1 MRSTKWTKQ
10 LVVQGIIMVVAQ
22 GGIAFADAPAPKW
35 YDSTTLSG
43 YVQGTYIGNISKDTP
58 KTNQLRAF
66 DPDLGFGLP
75 QAQLKLSRPVADDSA
90 GFVVKFLTGT
100 NAKLIHSTGL
110 GTTEAFDLEEANM
123 TFNVPKVKG
132 LTFTGGKFVTSCGVE
147 VIESPSNL
155 MIEPGLLFLYGMP
168 FTHTGGKFGYTVNDK
183 LSVSAGVVNG
193 WDQVQDQNSGKTII
207 ANVSATPIK
216 AFSVGLTGSYGPDLF
231 GTSSSTTAL
240 PSGNPNISKR
250 EHVDLVLGYTGIDKL
265 SLSLEGLWGQDT
277 NTGGVADSATTPWAG
292 AGFWAGYAQSDYL
305 NPGIR
310 VEVFRDNAN
319 SGTGRLTAPN
329 SLTALPQTAKSL
341 TLVNKFVVN
350 KNTALRLEYR
360 HDWSTVAA
368 YTRNDGTGVRNQNTI
383 SADWVVTF

>member
-1 MRSTKWTKQ
+1 MRSTKWTRRM
-10 LVVQGIIMVVAQ
+10 VVQGIICAL
-22 GGIAFADAPAPKW
+22 GIGAAYADAPAPKW

-43 YVQGTYIGNISKDTP
+43 YVQGNYVGNLSKDTP
-58 KTNQLRAF
+58 QTNQLRAF
-66 DPDLGFGLP
+66 DPNQGFGLP
-75 QAQLKLSRPVADDSA
+75 QAQLKLSKPAADDSA
-90 GFVVKFLTGT
+90 GFVVKLLAGT
-100 NAKLIHSTGL
+100 NAAVIHSQGGNTD
-110 GTTEAFDLEEANM
+110 TNFDLEEANM

-147 VIESPSNL
+147 VIESPSNM

-183 LSVSAGVVNG
+183 LSLYAGVVNG
-193 WDQVQDQNSGKTII
+193 WDQVVDQNSGKTII
-207 ANVSATPIK
+207 FNVSATPIK
-216 AFSVGLTGSYGPDLF
+216 TLSVGVTGSYGPELF

-250 EHVDLVLGYTGIDKL
+250 EHIDLVLGYTGIDKL
-265 SLSLEGLWGQDT
+265 SLNVEGLWGQDT
-277 NTGGVADSATTPWAG
+277 NTGGVADSVTTPWAG
-292 AGFWAGYAQSDYL
+292 AGLWAGYAQSDYI

-310 VEVFRDNAN
+310 VEVFRDNASS
-319 SGTGRLTAPN
+319 SGIGRLTAPN
-329 SLTALPQTAKSL
+329 SLTGLPQTAKSL

-368 YTRNDGTGVRNQNTI
+368 YTRSDGTGVRNQNTI